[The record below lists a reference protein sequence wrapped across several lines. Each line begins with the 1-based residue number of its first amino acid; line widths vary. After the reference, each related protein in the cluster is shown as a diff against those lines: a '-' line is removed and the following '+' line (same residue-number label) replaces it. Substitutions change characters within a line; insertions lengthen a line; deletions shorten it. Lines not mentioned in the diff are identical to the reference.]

1 MIVLQIYNFFL
12 VSDYML
18 PEMMLMFVEE
28 FTLGS
33 VKDLSI
39 VLQASAYLLPEMR
52 DKNIYLPQPTLPNL
66 TYVEKKEGSSF
77 FPFLKYLHFR

>member
-1 MIVLQIYNFFL
+1 MMVLQIYNFFL

-52 DKNIYLPQPTLPNL
+52 FN
-66 TYVEKKEGSSF
+66 ERM
-77 FPFLKYLHFR
+77 LK